1 MPLRIIPRL
10 DIKGPNVIK
19 GIHLEGL
26 RVLGAPD
33 AFAKLYESEGADELF
48 YMDAVASLYER
59 NGLLDIV
66 ERTARNVFIPLCVGG
81 GMRSKEDIRTALRA
95 GADKVAINTA
105 AIARPNFIK
114 EAAEDFGSSTIVVAI
129 ETIRQPN
136 GTYLCFTNCGRE
148 HTGVEAINWA
158 QQAAALGAGEIVIT
172 SVDREGTGRG
182 YDIEL
187 TRRIAQSVSIPVI
200 AHGGAGSIDDVADC
214 IRDGHADAVAIA
226 SLLHYNAI
234 KKLPYDEAQFND
246 EGNTDF
252 LRKRRHEGFR
262 PVRDCSLA
270 ELRAGLSARQIR
282 VRSEPYNE

>member
-26 RVLGAPD
+26 RVLGAPH
-33 AFAKLYESEGADELF
+33 AFAQLYESQGADELF
-48 YMDAVASLYER
+48 YMDAVASLYGR
-59 NGLLDIV
+59 NGLLDII
-66 ERTARNVFIPLCVGG
+66 ERTARSIFIPLCVGG
-81 GMRSKEDIRTALRA
+81 GIRTKADIRTALRA

-105 AIARPNFIK
+105 AIARPEFIK

-129 ETIRQPN
+129 ETIRQPD
-136 GTYLCFTNCGRE
+136 GSYLCFTNCGRE
-148 HTGVEAINWA
+148 HTGVEAIAWA
-158 QQAAALGAGEIVIT
+158 QKAASLGAGEIVIT

-182 YDIEL
+182 YDLDL
-187 TRRIAQSVSIPVI
+187 TRRVAESVSVPVI
-200 AHGGAGSIDDVADC
+200 AHGGAGSIDDVAAC
-214 IRDGHADAVAIA
+214 VREGHADAVAMA

-234 KKLPYDEAQFND
+234 KVLPYDEAQFND

-262 PVRDCSLA
+262 PVRDCSLG
-270 ELRAGLSARQIR
+270 ELRAGLAARGLR
-282 VRSEPYNE
+282 ARSEPYNE